1 MLLQEAP
8 SYQTMPDLRNGFL
21 RYGRVDC
28 LKVLLVSSA
37 TPEYRIEG
45 GIVTHLALLRRDL
58 SSRGH
63 AVHTLTAIPPG
74 VSETPSTGSVSYV
87 HPALHDG
94 VPLGYHLNLL
104 GAYTRLRSAFSPDV
118 VHIHSHSGAAIAMKE
133 RRIPVVT
140 TVHAADPPETDAP
153 ESRLT
158 SLYRTVERA
167 VKRRQT
173 TALLRCSDKVFVPSA
188 KTARDLRGFCPQLDL
203 GDLEILPVG
212 VDLHRFRPVAKGDVK
227 ARLGY
232 EGRFVFLFVGRMTR
246 KKGADDLVRTAP
258 AVLSEIEDAVLVI
271 IGTGPMREALM
282 KEAARLGVSD
292 RVHFIGAVPNRE
304 LPAYYNAADVF
315 VNPTRENETFGLT
328 TVEAMACGLPVIIS
342 RSGAETGIAS
352 PREARIF
359 DGRDELI
366 ANMKELRADDGLRD
380 VLAARGPQQA
390 KQFSFDRVAAR
401 LDDCYRDLITAGKT
415 PSAAAADRD
424 WGSFWCANV
433 ADGRIRWLRRMRN
446 RVSGYGESQTR

>member
-1 MLLQEAP
+1 M
-8 SYQTMPDLRNGFL
+8 
-21 RYGRVDC
+21 
-28 LKVLLVSSA
+28 
-37 TPEYRIEG
+37 
-45 GIVTHLALLRRDL
+45 THLALLRRDL

-63 AVHTLTAIPPG
+63 AVHTLTAIPSG
-74 VSETPSTGSVSYV
+74 AGETLSNGSVSYA

-94 VPLGYHLNLL
+94 VPFRYHLNLL

-140 TVHAADPPETDAP
+140 TVHAADPPEIDAP

-158 SLYRTVERA
+158 SLYRTAERA

-173 TALLRCSDKVFVPSA
+173 SALLRFSDRVFVPSA
-188 KTARDLRGFCPQLDL
+188 KTARDLRQFCPQLDL
-203 GDLEILPVG
+203 GGLEILPVG
-212 VDLHRFRPVAKGDVK
+212 VDLDRFRPLAKNEVK

-246 KKGADDLVRTAP
+246 RKGADDLVRAAP
-258 AVLSEIEDAVLVI
+258 AVLSVIEDVVLVI

-292 RVHFIGAVPNRE
+292 RVHFIGAVPNHE

-315 VNPTRENETFGLT
+315 INPTRENETFGLT
-328 TVEAMACGLPVIIS
+328 TVEAMACGLPVVIS

-352 PREARIF
+352 PREARLF

-366 ANMKELRADDGLRD
+366 SNMKELWADDGLRD
-380 VLAARGPQQA
+380 ALAARGRQQA
-390 KQFSFDRVAAR
+390 KRFSFDRVAAR
-401 LDDCYRDLITAGKT
+401 LNDSYEQLVAAGKT
-415 PSAAAADRD
+415 PSAATADRD

-446 RVSGYGESQTR
+446 RVSGYGESQTK